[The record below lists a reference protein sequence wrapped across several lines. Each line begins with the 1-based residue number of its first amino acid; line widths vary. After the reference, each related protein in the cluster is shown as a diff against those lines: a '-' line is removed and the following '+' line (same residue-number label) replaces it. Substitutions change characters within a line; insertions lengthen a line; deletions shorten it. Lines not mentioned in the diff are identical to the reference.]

1 MKSEQVI
8 KSLKEFTK
16 PEDEICIQW
25 YSKTDMEETRDEE
38 IPNEIWIEAVRLFDK
53 WSDNDMADLI
63 GDALR
68 QAEKNVKERTK

>member
-1 MKSEQVI
+1 MKSKQVI
-8 KSLKEFTK
+8 NSLNEYTK

-38 IPNEIWIEAVRLFDK
+38 IPNEVWIEAVRLFDK
-53 WSDNDMADLI
+53 WSDNDMAHLI
-63 GDALR
+63 AEALR